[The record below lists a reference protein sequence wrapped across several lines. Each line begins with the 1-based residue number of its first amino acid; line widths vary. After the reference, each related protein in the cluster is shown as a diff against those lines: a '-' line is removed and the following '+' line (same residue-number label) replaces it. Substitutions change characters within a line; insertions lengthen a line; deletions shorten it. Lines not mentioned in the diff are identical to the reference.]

1 MSGIKLLHLADLHLG
16 RKVSHLSKEKRQ
28 MRISELILSF
38 SDILM
43 GFNDADVVL
52 ISGDLFDGD
61 CEQSLIEYI
70 CKNFA
75 VHSEKQ
81 FFISCGNHDPLNSA
95 SIQKLIELKPS
106 NVHLFGDSVECIKID
121 ELSLRIYGV
130 SFSAN
135 NSYASLIS
143 GFSAPTDEYLN
154 IMVLHADVGAD
165 SQYNPISYEDIEH
178 SNLNYLALGHVH
190 NFSGIKKRKDTYYSY
205 PGVPEP
211 CGFDETGE
219 CGVIYGYISKDD
231 CDLDFYPVSKRKY
244 ISIEFDLSNLNSN
257 EELISELKTLVDD
270 TNFYKINL
278 VGRKKFSL
286 HLNMYEQLLGCFY
299 VEFADSTVNADD
311 ILNYTNEL
319 SLRGKTA
326 NHLLTLKGVEDE
338 ETFSLVREYLTE
350 LLCRE

>member
-16 RKVSHLSKEKRQ
+16 RKITHLSKEKRQ
-28 MRISELILSF
+28 IRISELLLSF

-43 GFNDADVVL
+43 QFNDADIVL

-61 CEQSLIEYI
+61 CEDSVITYI
-70 CKNFA
+70 CKIFG
-75 VHSEKQ
+75 VHSEKR
-81 FFISCGNHDPLNSA
+81 FFICCGNHDPLSSA
-95 SIQKLIELKPS
+95 PIQKLIELKPS
-106 NVHLFGDSVECIKID
+106 NVYLFGDSVECIKID
-121 ELSLRIYGV
+121 ELGLRIYGV
-130 SFSAN
+130 SFSSN

-143 GFSAPTDEYLN
+143 GFNAPIDDYLN

-165 SQYNPISYEDIEH
+165 SQYNPVSYEDIEQ

-190 NFSGIKKRKDTYYSY
+190 NFSGIKKRKGTYYSY
-205 PGVPEP
+205 PGVHEP

-219 CGVIYGYISKDD
+219 CGVIYGCISKET
-231 CDLDFYPVSKRKY
+231 CDVEFYPTSKRNY
-244 ISIEFDLSNLNSN
+244 VSFEFDLSNFNSN
-257 EELISELKTLVDD
+257 EELITELRTLVDD

-278 VGRKKFSL
+278 VGRKKFTL
-286 HLNMYEQLLGCFY
+286 HLNTFEELLGCFY
-299 VEFADSTVNADD
+299 VEFVDSTINEDD

-326 NHLLTLKGVEDE
+326 NHLLKLKDAQDE

-350 LLCRE
+350 LLCRD